1 MYRKINL
8 KSAKLSKKIFLIT
21 LLLLLGLMSITMLFQ
36 LAFFQNFYE
45 AKKLENLTKN
55 VNRFKEVYAYKGNSQ
70 EDLYNVILA
79 LQNFEINTSSKV
91 ALYST
96 TGNLI
101 SPSSNYLDDSN
112 NNNNINS
119 YFYVITSKS
128 NLIQSVL
135 ESGQTKSITFE
146 ESFGKS
152 FAVIAPMSIN
162 SKNDS
167 VLIAIASIQP
177 IQEAT
182 AVIQEF
188 YLYIF
193 LGFILVS
200 ILLSSIYS
208 DLIAKPLVT
217 LNNVAKK
224 MAKMDFSQKCN
235 MTRNDEIGNLA
246 QTLNFLSTNLDG
258 ALRDLKKKNNQL
270 EKDIEKER
278 NLEIMR
284 REFTANVSHELKTPI
299 GIIEGYAEGLRDGI
313 ASGEEA
319 RVYLET
325 IIDESKKMSI
335 LVSNMLNLSRLESGV
350 LKPKLEVFNINRLI
364 KNLIRKHSL
373 DAEER
378 DLTLEFIENTEYSYI
393 HADTFQMEQILTNLI
408 TNALKYTPKG
418 EHIIIEINEENSK
431 YKLSIVNTGA
441 HIEES
446 EIDKLFDKF
455 YRVDKARQRNTNSTG
470 LGLSIVKNILQLHNF
485 EYSIRNIENGVEFLI
500 YMPIVNL

>member
-1 MYRKINL
+1 MYRKINF

-36 LAFFQNFYE
+36 LFFFQIFYE
-45 AKKLENLTKN
+45 SKKLESLTEN
-55 VNRFKEVYAYKGNSQ
+55 VNRFKEVYAYKSNSK
-70 EDLYNVILA
+70 EDIYNVIAA
-79 LQNFEINTSSKV
+79 LQNFELNTSSKV
-91 ALYST
+91 ALYSNN
-96 TGNLI
+96 GNLI
-101 SPSSNYLDDSN
+101 SPSSNYLDTD
-112 NNNNINS
+112 NNNINS

-135 ESGQTKSITFE
+135 ETGETKSITFE
-146 ESFGKS
+146 ESYGKS
-152 FAVIAPMSIN
+152 FAVVAPMSIN

-177 IQEAT
+177 IKEAT
-182 AVIQEF
+182 AVIKEF

-208 DLIAKPLVT
+208 DLIAKPLVA

-235 MTRNDEIGNLA
+235 MTRQDEVGNLA

-258 ALRDLKKKNNQL
+258 ALRDLKRKNKQL

-284 REFTANVSHELKTPI
+284 RDFTANVSHELKTPI

-313 ASGEEA
+313 VRGEEA
-319 RVYLET
+319 RVYLDT

-335 LVSNMLNLSRLESGV
+335 LVSNMLELSRLESGV
-350 LKPKLEVFNINRLI
+350 LKPKLEVFNVNRLI
-364 KNLIRKHSL
+364 KNLIRKHSM

-378 DLTLEFIENTEYSYI
+378 HLTLEFIENTEYSYI

-408 TNALKYTPKG
+408 TNALKYTPQG
-418 EHIIIEINEENSK
+418 EHIIITISEEKSN

-441 HIEES
+441 HIEEN
-446 EIDKLFDKF
+446 EINKLFDKF
-455 YRVDKARQRNTNSTG
+455 YRVDKARQRDSNSTG

-485 EYSIRNIENGVEFLI
+485 EYSLKNIENGVEFVI